1 MKSFYTC
8 ITLFLLFLYSSSKLT
23 EEERNYF
30 LQKLTYKISQ
40 ENFLQEKDILNKLN
54 INYLKEDNNE
64 SLSAINYDKT
74 IIDEIIKK
82 YNFPQN
88 FNFLKENNIDP
99 IVKNQ
104 QGCGCCWSHSSTT
117 ALSYRYKKA
126 LNIDVN
132 LSPQDGLSCYLPNC
146 AAGNSIL
153 DAQLNL
159 IRNGSLTEQCFPF
172 VSGDGKNMPAC
183 PSSCIKE
190 STAEFIKYQAKNV
203 YLTRDYYSEKTYYDI
218 VALIMDQL
226 VTYGPVVSQ
235 ISDYEDFERPIP
247 GGNCSDYIY
256 KHNENSDYKGGHA
269 VTIVGYGLKD
279 NRYYWLIQNS
289 WGTSYCDK
297 GFIKVEFGQI
307 GIEQVSFAEP
317 YLPNKESTPDKVEL
331 TFDSLADDCKLNI
344 KPPNFD
350 FNNSFEV
357 NFEKVNNNDDIK
369 ENPYIFK
376 YICGKFKDQNDKDS
390 LNCYFEDLKYPPIGK
405 YQFKNLSTLGTEN
418 IFTDISGTFNG
429 KSFDFFS
436 WDLLYPLYN
445 NTQVFFVSEK
455 GSGIIFTYEYSGNDN
470 ITSYIYPS
478 NSIEK
483 NLKNCKIIKFSNVKF
498 VYCELDNDEIEY
510 FNYPNQASDNPIV
523 YKSHCGKMNSHTI
536 VYKINKNENPV
547 FKIIRAYT
555 KRSKTVNPNT
565 EIKLVA
571 KVEGSISGFNKMQE
585 FVVFGEIVEE
595 KTNDVVF
602 LCKLTKPENTGIEH
616 EIICTPNIK
625 EGDFIFYNIN
635 IYPYVIPRDFDIP
648 YEIFISENIKVKE
661 TFSKYLKNSILLILS
676 LLTFL

>member
-1 MKSFYTC
+1 MKIIFCYIC
-8 ITLFLLFLYSSSKLT
+8 ILLIFQVNSKLPD
-23 EEERNYF
+23 EKRKELFDLYAK
-30 LQKLTYKISQ
+30 KLSLD
-40 ENFLQEKDILNKLN
+40 NADDL
-54 INYLKEDNNE
+54 YLEADPTG
-64 SLSAINYDKT
+64 IRYDKSK
-74 IIDEIIKK
+74 IDELIKK
-82 YNFPQN
+82 YNFPSSYN
-88 FNFLKENNIDP
+88 FIEDKGAPVHI
-99 IVKNQ
+99 KNQ
-104 QGCGCCWSHSSTT
+104 GKCGCCWAMSSTT
-117 ALSYRYKKA
+117 VMAYRFFLKGYT
-126 LNIDVN
+126 LD
-132 LSPQDGLSCYLPNC
+132 LSPQHELSCYMKNC
-146 AAGNSIL
+146 NGN
-153 DAQLNL
+153 NL
-159 IRNGSLTEQCFPF
+159 IDPFLSLTINGTLTEECLPF
-172 VSGDGKNMPAC
+172 TSGARIIEEC
-183 PSSCIKE
+183 PSKCKDPNIEYK
-190 STAEFIKYQAKNV
+190 KYYAKNAYTIKIDKDNIYNV
-203 YLTRDYYSEKTYYDI
+203 TAI
-218 VALIMDQL
+218 IMDQL
-226 VTYGPVVSQ
+226 ITNGPVMTSIEAYV
-235 ISDYEDFERPIP
+235 DLYELAYKS
-247 GGNCSDYIY
+247 NCSDIVYVY
-256 KHNENSDYKGGHA
+256 DGKSSFQGGHA
-269 VTIVGYGLKD
+269 ITIVGYGYLDDK
-279 NRYYWLIQNS
+279 YYWLIQNS

-317 YLPNKESTPDKVEL
+317 YLPNKESTPDEVDL

-478 NSIEK
+478 ASNDK

-571 KVEGSISGFNKMQE
+571 KVEGSISGFNKIQN

-595 KTNDVVF
+595 KTNDVIF